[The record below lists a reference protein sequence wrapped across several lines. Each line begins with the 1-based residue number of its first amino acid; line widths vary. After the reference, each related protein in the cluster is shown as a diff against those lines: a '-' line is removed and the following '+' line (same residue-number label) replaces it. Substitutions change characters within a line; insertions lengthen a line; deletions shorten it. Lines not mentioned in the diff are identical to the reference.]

1 MLTRL
6 LTNLDDI
13 DACLLSAEGQVM
25 GGEGTGN
32 IVLYHQAMRMATTLQ
47 IGRVEE
53 MWFEGESTMVATT
66 IRGGASLW
74 LASDVLPV
82 GRLSHEA
89 RTIRPVIEDLIEV

>member
-13 DACLLSAEGQVM
+13 EACLLSGEGQVI
-25 GGEGTGN
+25 GGEGNGN
-32 IVLYHQAMRMATTLQ
+32 IALYHRAMRMATTLQ

-53 MWFEGESTMVATT
+53 MWFEGEGTVVATT

-74 LASDVLPV
+74 LTSEILPV

>member
-6 LTNLDDI
+6 LTNLSDI
-13 DACLLSAEGQVM
+13 DACLHSGEGHVM
-25 GGEGTGN
+25 GGEGKGN
-32 IVLYHQAMRMATTLQ
+32 IALYHQAMRMATTLQ

-53 MWFEGESTMVATT
+53 MWFEGESTMVATS

>member
-1 MLTRL
+1 MTRL
-6 LTNLDDI
+6 LTNLDGI
-13 DACLLSAEGQVM
+13 DACLISGEGQVM

-32 IVLYHQAMRMATTLQ
+32 LALYHQAMRMSTTLQ

-89 RTIRPVIEDLIEV
+89 RTIRPVIEDLIE